1 MPEVDMA
8 EVEPPPLLK
17 DNPAFH
23 FLMPQPDP

>member
-17 DNPAFH
+17 DNTAFH
-23 FLMPQPDP
+23 FLQPQPEA